1 MAHAN
6 DAPLVFV
13 LVLVLC
19 LAAVFASLTSQQMT
33 SKLVALLGIL
43 TALSAVLRT
52 IPGPAGF
59 NAIFLLPILSGYCYG
74 PAFGFM
80 LGVLSLLVSA
90 LIGGGVGPWLPYQM
104 LATGWVGLL
113 SGFLPELKGHRRLEP
128 VMLAVWGGVLGL
140 IFGAIMNIWFWPFL
154 AGGASGFDQTEGGVW
169 QPGMSVLATVRSYL
183 TFYVVTSLWWDAWRA
198 AGQCPAAALL
208 RRADPARDAPVPQ
221 PLPVR
226 HRPGGHRD
234 APSAGSCRGAAAE
247 RLRRENAWAAAAYEH
262 NYTQL
267 DLPELA
273 VQEGDAAPVAIPLA
287 AELTGDGPAAV
298 DVYCADNHA
307 SARTDCC

>member
-33 SKLVALLGIL
+33 SKMVAVLGIL

-52 IPGPAGF
+52 MPGPAGF

-74 PAFGFM
+74 PTFGFL

-104 LATGWVGLL
+104 FATGWVGLL
-113 SGFLPELKGHRRLEP
+113 SGLLPELKRHRRLEP

-169 QPGMSVLATVRSYL
+169 QPGMSMLATLRSYL

-198 AGQCPAAALL
+198 VGNALL
-208 RRADPARDAPVPQ
+208 
-221 PLPVR
+221 LLFF
-226 HRPGGHRD
+226 GGPILRV
-234 APSAGSCRGAAAE
+234 
-247 RLRRENAWAAAAYEH
+247 LRRFRSRFRFDIVPEVIATPH
-262 NYTQL
+262 
-267 DLPELA
+267 LPE
-273 VQEGDAAPVAIPLA
+273 VAGAQPKI
-287 AELTGDGPAAV
+287 D
-298 DVYCADNHA
+298 
-307 SARTDCC
+307 

>member
-1 MAHAN
+1 MRERSSIPDLSIPIIGLASILGLTAFLYPFFLPNMPRAEGMAHAN

-13 LVLVLC
+13 LVLALC
-19 LAAVFASLTSQQMT
+19 LAAVFASLTSRQMT

-74 PAFGFM
+74 PSFGFM

-113 SGFLPELKGHRRLEP
+113 SGLLPELKGHRRLEP
-128 VMLAVWGGVLGL
+128 VALAAWGGVIGL

-154 AGGASGFDQTEGGVW
+154 AGGASAFGQAEGGVW
-169 QPGMSVLATVRSYL
+169 QPGMDALATLRSYL
-183 TFYVVTSLWWDAWRA
+183 TFYLVTSLWWDAWRA
-198 AGQCPAAALL
+198 GGNALLLLLFGGPILRVLRRFRSRFRFDIVPEVIASPVPAGAAA
-208 RRADPARDAPVPQ
+208 
-221 PLPVR
+221 
-226 HRPGGHRD
+226 RPGGD
-234 APSAGSCRGAAAE
+234 
-247 RLRRENAWAAAAYEH
+247 
-262 NYTQL
+262 
-267 DLPELA
+267 
-273 VQEGDAAPVAIPLA
+273 
-287 AELTGDGPAAV
+287 
-298 DVYCADNHA
+298 
-307 SARTDCC
+307 